1 MCVIN
6 DGAVSQ
12 HKFGASSILFFNT
25 ELLFPL
31 KQVKTLADMMTSPYF
46 FITDDRQISG
56 FFYTCNLVYSVY
68 IGIQGLKILIMTPLK
83 SIYSDL
89 KIESQIKNQFYQ
101 NWENEMSKDNFLRNS
116 SKTNTVC
123 SNSIRLKVWKIDII
137 RELIKITGNSLRTLY
152 VIHSMI
158 GILAT
163 FQKGEGRDDDVK
175 NLFAAFIKHFCFKRK
190 HF

>member
-1 MCVIN
+1 MTRNVIFTKNQFHVNKQQFLIELTINYKSCQNDVTSFHVWNEVQLICAKLSNRRSCFSLQLSFSFHVFPLHFLELTLQVKLLCVIN

-68 IGIQGLKILIMTPLK
+68 IGIQGPKTFIRTP
-83 SIYSDL
+83 
-89 KIESQIKNQFYQ
+89 
-101 NWENEMSKDNFLRNS
+101 
-116 SKTNTVC
+116 
-123 SNSIRLKVWKIDII
+123 WKI
-137 RELIKITGNSLRTLY
+137 
-152 VIHSMI
+152 
-158 GILAT
+158 
-163 FQKGEGRDDDVK
+163 
-175 NLFAAFIKHFCFKRK
+175 NLHPFEYWV
-190 HF
+190 